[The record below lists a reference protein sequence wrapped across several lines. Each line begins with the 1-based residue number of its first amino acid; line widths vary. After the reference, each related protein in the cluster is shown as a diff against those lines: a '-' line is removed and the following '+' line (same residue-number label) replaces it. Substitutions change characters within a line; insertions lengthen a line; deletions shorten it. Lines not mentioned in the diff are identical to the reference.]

1 MPAIDFSL
9 RCVSCNHD
17 LRGTDAAEDCPG
29 CARPVAETLRF
40 VRVNDDGMA
49 VCGDVPC
56 LKCDYNLRTL
66 SVNSVCPECAKPV
79 HHSLQSDL
87 LHFADVGWLRR
98 VRRGVTWLI
107 LALVGVLVVPPLVV
121 NVVIG
126 TRANIWGKELD
137 FLLYF
142 VVTCTI
148 ACVPWC
154 LGAFAATSAE
164 PRPRGRA
171 ETRFPRIAARR
182 CTLALFILPALL
194 FVSQFVSPMFVD
206 PTFVGPFRY
215 PSIEFAYH
223 FAAGSVFCMA
233 PVFGTL
239 AIACVGVCLRR
250 LARRARRPWLSRLV
264 TTMIGLVLAG
274 GVLNAVTLFGMIF
287 IMPAMPINGLV
298 EVQTN
303 MAGGIVMSACYVTGL
318 VVLFK
323 CRRLLTAAL
332 ANR

>member
-1 MPAIDFSL
+1 MAVIDYCL

-17 LRGTDAAEDCPG
+17 LRGTDATEDCPG

-40 VRVNDDGMA
+40 VRVNDDSMA

-87 LHFADVGWLRR
+87 LHFADLRWLRR

-107 LALVGVLVVPPLVV
+107 LALVGILIVPPLVV
-121 NVVIG
+121 YVASILLVNF
-126 TRANIWGKELD
+126 WGEETA
-137 FLLYF
+137 F
-142 VVTCTI
+142 VLHFYVTCMI

-164 PRPRGRA
+164 PRPHGRA
-171 ETRFPRIAARR
+171 ETRFPRIVARG
-182 CTLALFILPALL
+182 CTLALFIPLALL
-194 FVSQFVSPMFVD
+194 FVVPMFVD
-206 PTFVGPFRY
+206 PVFAGRSRY
-215 PSIEFAYH
+215 PSYTFAGE
-223 FAAGSVFCMA
+223 AVVCMA
-233 PVFGTL
+233 PLFGTL
-239 AIACVGVCLRR
+239 ATACVGVCLRR

-287 IMPAMPINGLV
+287 MPAMSIKGLV
-298 EVQTN
+298 EVPVEVQTS